1 MVKAQLMC
9 GGEECASM
17 YNTMETTTAESRN
30 LDFGKV
36 FSEVG
41 TDKKEEEN
49 NHMEAN
55 FWIEI
60 AH

>member
-1 MVKAQLMC
+1 
-9 GGEECASM
+9 M